1 MTHDENAVQPNARQ
15 WVADLQAGD
24 DVRERYLVWRKNLL
38 TAKNG
43 RSYVSMVLGDRT
55 GKIETRIWDH
65 ADAMAALFETQD
77 VIEVKGRVIKY
88 QDHRQLN
95 VVAVKRI
102 QTEDV
107 DITELLPT
115 SRRPMAEMME
125 ELTGVIASIH
135 KPPLRRLLET
145 IVATPEVQEGLS
157 RAPAAKTIHHA
168 WTGGLLE
175 HTLSVCRLLDD
186 IWAHYDTIF
195 PGMMD
200 RDILMAGGILHD
212 LGKIWELGGITFEY
226 TDRGKLLGH
235 MALVYEV
242 IDRAVREQQD
252 FPADLEMHLKHL
264 VLSHHG
270 QLEYGSSKR
279 PKTAEAWA
287 LHYADILDGRM
298 TWLNALT
305 AEMEPGEWST
315 YQRLYDRYFWKP
327 PRHESAPDPS
337 GSTDP
342 SEPIEANESAPD
354 HREAEIEAMDKPEPS
369 PQLNLLETTPKKT
382 RQS

>member
-1 MTHDENAVQPNARQ
+1 MTHSNDAVHHGERQ
-15 WVADLQAGD
+15 WVADLQPGD
-24 DVRERYLVWRKNLL
+24 DVRDRYLVWRKNLL
-38 TAKNG
+38 MAKNG
-43 RSYVSMVLGDRT
+43 RPYVSMVLGDHT

-65 ADAMAALFETQD
+65 ADNLATLFEAQD
-77 VIEVKGRVIKY
+77 VIEIKGRVIKY

-95 VVAVKRI
+95 VIAVKRI
-102 QTEDV
+102 PTEDV

-115 SRRPMAEMME
+115 SRHPIAEMME

-145 IVATPEVQEGLS
+145 IVALPDVKEGLL

-175 HTLSVCRLLDD
+175 HTLSVCRLLDS
-186 IWAHYDTIF
+186 IWTHYDAIF

-242 IDRAVREQQD
+242 IDHAIREQED
-252 FPADLEMHLKHL
+252 FPADIEMHLKHL

-270 QLEYGSSKR
+270 QLEYGSPKR

-305 AEMEPGEWST
+305 TELEPGEWST

-327 PRHESAPDPS
+327 PRHGDAIEPSSPNEFPDPS
-337 GSTDP
+337 
-342 SEPIEANESAPD
+342 
-354 HREAEIEAMDKPEPS
+354 EAEASDADQTDEPKPS
-369 PQLNLLETTPKKT
+369 PQLSLLEATPKNT
-382 RQS
+382 RQP